1 MVHCYT
7 MKLIRKNTPWTN
19 PSPQTTQTQHIILVQ
34 REFYRKVGEGQCIG
48 VIKDYWYQTKLGI
61 PRMIYS
67 ATQVVLLV
75 VWIKL

>member
-1 MVHCYT
+1 
-7 MKLIRKNTPWTN
+7 MKLITKYTMDQSI
-19 PSPQTTQTQHIILVQ
+19 SPKQHIILVQ
-34 REFYRKVGEGQCIG
+34 RDFYRKVEEGQCTFG

-61 PRMIYS
+61 PHIIYS